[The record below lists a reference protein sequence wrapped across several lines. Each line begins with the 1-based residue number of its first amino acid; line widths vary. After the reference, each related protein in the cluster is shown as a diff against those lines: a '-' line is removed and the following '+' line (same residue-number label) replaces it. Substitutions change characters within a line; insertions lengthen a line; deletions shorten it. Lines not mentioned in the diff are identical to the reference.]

1 MRTLSILLREKPGVT
16 DYIINTHEKKSY
28 EMFFVKGKL
37 ETVRCTNTCDTSVTV
52 YAAHDAFL
60 GHADFFVYPST
71 TEEQVKGLIE
81 EAVQKALLI
90 NNKPYSLPADEA
102 GEYTVE
108 SNFSEFS
115 PDALAAVVA
124 CAKIM
129 LSAVIFCSYCFVFYC
144 FRAVCFISDIP
155 CMP

>member
-1 MRTLSILLREKPGVT
+1 MKELRLLLRENPGVT

-60 GHADFFVYPST
+60 GNADFFVYPST

-90 NNKPYSLPADEA
+90 NNKPYALPENQA

-115 PDALAAVVA
+115 PDGLAAVVA
-124 CAKIM
+124 NT
-129 LSAVIFCSYCFVFYC
+129 VFVAN
-144 FRAVCFISDIP
+144 RI
-155 CMP
+155 

>member
-1 MRTLSILLREKPGVT
+1 MKELRLLLRENPGVT

-60 GHADFFVYPST
+60 GNADFFVYPST

-90 NNKPYSLPADEA
+90 NNKPYSLP
-102 GEYTVE
+102 G
-108 SNFSEFS
+108 
-115 PDALAAVVA
+115 
-124 CAKIM
+124 
-129 LSAVIFCSYCFVFYC
+129 
-144 FRAVCFISDIP
+144 RAEIRVH
-155 CMP
+155 